1 MQTFVAERNLKGITM
16 DQLADAQKRAI
27 ECADRTSRTGR
38 SVKYLHSTFVPE
50 TGVCMCLFEAESAAD
65 VEQVNREANVPFTRV
80 LPAMDLAPAA

>member
-1 MQTFVAERNLKGITM
+1 MQPSVAERNLKGIWM

-27 ECADRTSRTGR
+27 ECAAQASKAGKP
-38 SVKYLHSTFVPE
+38 VKYLHSTFVPE

>member
-27 ECADRTSRTGR
+27 GSAARASDAGHPVR
-38 SVKYLHSTFVPE
+38 YLHSTFVPE